1 VTAVAREVVLALAAV
16 QYFTRIPVPAFVG
29 HSQEALNA
37 AARYFPLVG
46 LLVGAI
52 ASGVLWLAGQ
62 VFPIVVAVLLATA
75 VSIWIT
81 GAFHEDGLAD
91 SVDALGGGFTRERVL
106 EIMRD
111 SRIGTYGALA
121 LLLVVAIKVATLSS
135 MTLETAAVLLV
146 VGHTV
151 SRAAAVAIMYTLPY
165 VREDASKAKPLV
177 QSVSP
182 ATFAIAL
189 AFGAVVLGG
198 LASFD
203 IATALMI
210 AVTVTAVTLYWRG
223 LLKRRLNGYTG
234 DCLGAAQQLTEVAT
248 YLTALAVW
256 SI

>member
-46 LLVGAI
+46 LLVGGI
-52 ASGVLWLAGQ
+52 AAGVLWLAGQ
-62 VFPIVVAVLLATA
+62 VFPVVVAVLISTA
-75 VSIWIT
+75 VSAWIT

-91 SVDALGGGFTRERVL
+91 SVDGLGGGLSRERAL

-121 LLLVVAIKVATLSS
+121 LLLIVGLKLAALASFS
-135 MTLETAAVLLV
+135 LETAAVLLV

-151 SRAAAVAIMYTLPY
+151 SRATAVVIMYTLPY

-177 QSVSP
+177 QAVSP
-182 ATFAIAL
+182 ATVAIAL
-189 AFGAVVLGG
+189 TIGGGVLVG

-203 IATALMI
+203 LKTALTI
-210 AVTVTAVTLYWRG
+210 AATVAAVALYWRR
-223 LLKRRLNGYTG
+223 LLERRLGGYTG
-234 DCLGAAQQLTEVAT
+234 DCLGAAQQLTEVAA
-248 YLTALAVW
+248 YLAALAVW